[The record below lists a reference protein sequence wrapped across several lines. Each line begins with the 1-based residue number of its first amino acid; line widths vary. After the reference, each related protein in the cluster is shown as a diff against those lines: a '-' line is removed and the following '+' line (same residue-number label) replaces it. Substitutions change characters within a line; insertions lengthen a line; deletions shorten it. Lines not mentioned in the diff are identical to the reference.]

1 MLYIHGMGH
10 FHPEN
15 VITNRFIADLDI
27 GSSEEW
33 IQERVGIHARRT
45 ALDLDYI
52 RTTKNRDPRAA
63 AAASHYTNARTG
75 ALAAEMALDR
85 AGLTPGDIGLVL
97 SGSSAPDHLTP
108 AEAATVAGEMG
119 IEAPSLDLNS
129 ACSTFAMQAAW
140 LSWMRPEKLPP
151 FILLVQPENLTR
163 SVDYSDR
170 RVAPLFGD
178 GSSAAVVSAT
188 VPSKIRI
195 LDAFCGSTPSQW
207 DKVCIPRFSHFYQNG
222 NAVQGFAIRRST
234 DSLKRLEDKYGRGK
248 GPFVFIG
255 HQANYGMLRT
265 VCERSGIPDEN
276 HWYNV
281 VDYGNTGCS
290 SGPAVLSQR
299 WERLN
304 PGDRIA
310 MVLVGSGLSWASLM
324 IAVARA

>member
-15 VITNRFIADLDI
+15 VITNRFIEELDI

-33 IQERVGIHARRT
+33 IRERVGIHTRRT
-45 ALDLDYI
+45 ALPLDYI

-63 AAASHYTNARTG
+63 VEASLYNNARTG
-75 ALAAEMALDR
+75 ALAAQMALKR
-85 AGLTPGDIGLVL
+85 AGLKPGDIGLVL
-97 SGSSAPDHLTP
+97 SGSSASDHLTP
-108 AEAATVAGEMG
+108 AEAATVAGELG
-119 IEAPSLDLNS
+119 IEAPALDLNS
-129 ACSTFAMQAAW
+129 ACSTFGMQASW
-140 LSWMRPEKLPP
+140 LSWMQPEKLPP
-151 FILLVQPENLTR
+151 FVLLVQPENLTR

-178 GSSAAVVSAT
+178 GSSAAVVSLS

-195 LDAFCGSTPSQW
+195 LDAFCGSAPSQW

-234 DSLKRLEDKYGRGK
+234 DSLKQLQDKYGTASDSLIY
-248 GPFVFIG
+248 IG

-265 VCERSGIPDEN
+265 VCERSGIPEEN
-276 HWYNV
+276 HWFNV

-299 WERLN
+299 WERLRT
-304 PGDRIA
+304 GDSIA

-324 IAVARA
+324 LAVAEA